1 MNSGHRLWA
10 SLPEFWESGTLFHL
24 PSVSVSSLQIHCS
37 WDLHREHKYAIG
49 FKNFYSADSDINTAI
64 NIIKHFKKT
73 LFNSLR
79 LFKGDRL
86 DNVELQRSRK
96 STENVLGTMWESVLQ
111 ILSSIDYAIIIWK
124 L

>member
-1 MNSGHRLWA
+1 MYNHETRGTSQKKSEDLIRTWTLAIDFGLAFQNSKKVEQFL
-10 SLPEFWESGTLFHL
+10 L
-24 PSVSVSSLQIHCS
+24 PSVSVSSLRIHLS

-64 NIIKHFKKT
+64 NIIKHLKKT

-86 DNVELQRSRK
+86 HEQ
-96 STENVLGTMWESVLQ
+96 
-111 ILSSIDYAIIIWK
+111 
-124 L
+124 